1 MTSPKPAVDIS
12 PRLLTKTQA
21 ATYCGVCLATFSQ
34 ACPVKPVLLLNR
46 ISRYDTRNLD
56 AWIDSLGG
64 SVASETADL
73 VTVWQNGGDD
83 GAGSRH

>member
-1 MTSPKPAVDIS
+1 MHPKHAVNVA
-12 PRLLTKTQA
+12 PRLLNQTQA
-21 ATYCGVCLATFSQ
+21 AAYCGVSPSIFRQ
-34 ACPVKPVLLLNR
+34 ACPVKPVLLLDR
-46 ISRYDTRNLD
+46 IPRYDIRNLD

-83 GAGSRH
+83 GASSRH